1 MSRSFRP
8 HGLQHTKLSCPSL
21 FPRVCSNSCPLSWWC
36 HPTVLS
42 SVALF
47 SSCPQ
52 SFPASG
58 SFPLKWL
65 FASGSQSIGA
75 SVSASL
81 LPMNIQ
87 SWFSLGLT
95 DLISLQSKGLS
106 RAFSSITVWKH
117 QFFGVQPSL
126 WSNSHIHTRLLGK
139 LIWTF
144 VSKAMSL
151 LFNMLSRFVIVFL
164 PGSKCLNFMAAVTI
178 CSDFGAQEIKVSYCF
193 HFFPHLFAINWW
205 EQMPWS

>member
-126 WSNSHIHTRLLGK
+126 WSKLSRAYVTTGKTVVLTR
-139 LIWTF
+139 WTF
-144 VSKAMSL
+144 VSFLICCLDWSQ
-151 LFNMLSRFVIVFL
+151 LFFQQASVF
-164 PGSKCLNFMAAVTI
+164 
-178 CSDFGAQEIKVSYCF
+178 
-193 HFFPHLFAINWW
+193 
-205 EQMPWS
+205 